1 MAGSTTANNALLI
14 RGEIWSNQLKEVF
27 QDEMMYGSAHVK
39 WLGGEFSDGDTFTI
53 PSIGESDVFDYS
65 EDAPIQYTSLD
76 SGEFQFSVTEYK
88 GVGHYIT
95 KKARQDLHYAAQL
108 EASFVPKQ
116 AAALRRNVEQHILKQ
131 GQPGTSGGQTVAN
144 LNSINGTAHRWV
156 GMDTRTTSAGTIRVI
171 SPEDFSRAK
180 HSLKMANVPM
190 SNLVAFVDPSAA
202 AVIETHPNFINF
214 SDNKN
219 VEGLINTGMS
229 TGMRWIKN
237 IFGFD
242 VYESNFLPYSG
253 SGQTGLSE
261 TIDGVASGTN
271 AKCNLFFSAD
281 QIATPWIGAWRQM
294 PQVDAEYNKDFQRE
308 EYVTTA
314 RYGVKLYRPENLVT
328 VLTGTAIW

>member
-1 MAGSTTANNALLI
+1 MAGTTTANTQLLI
-14 RGEIWSNQLKEVF
+14 RSELWSKQLKEVF
-27 QDEMMYGSAHVK
+27 QDEMMYGSAHVN

-53 PSIGESDVFDYS
+53 PSIGESDIFDYA
-65 EDAPIQYTSLD
+65 EDQPIQYTSLD
-76 SGEFQFSVTEYK
+76 TGEFQFSVTEYK

-95 KKARQDLHYAAQL
+95 KKARQDLYYAAQL
-108 EASFVPKQ
+108 EAMFVPKQ
-116 AAALRRNVEQHILKQ
+116 AAALRRNVEAFILKQ
-131 GQPGTSGGQTVAN
+131 GQPGTPGGQTAGA
-144 LNSINGTAHRWV
+144 LNSILGTAHRWV
-156 GMDTRTTSAGTIRVI
+156 GSDTRNSQRVLA
-171 SPEDFSRAK
+171 PEDFARAK

-214 SDNKN
+214 SDNRN
-219 VEGLINTGMS
+219 MDGLINTGLT

-242 VYESNFLPYSG
+242 VYESNFLPLSG
-253 SGQTGLSE
+253 ANQTGASE
-261 TIDGVASGTN
+261 TIDGVVSGAN
-271 AKCNLFFSAD
+271 AKVNLFFSAD

-314 RYGVKLYRPENLVT
+314 RYGVKLYRPENLVS